1 MSTILIT
8 GANSFIG
15 TNYIKSSS
23 NNVKE
28 EFCLIHNQPN
38 EIDFSDVDVVLH
50 VAGIVH
56 QKESIPETTYF
67 KVNTDLPIEVA
78 KLAKKSGVKQFVF
91 MSTVKVY
98 GEFTDGMDVWNETTT
113 CKPEDNYG
121 KSKYQAEQ
129 ELMKLNSENFVV
141 SIVRTPLVYGKGVKA
156 NMASIVNLV
165 KKLPVLPFKSIKN
178 KRSFTYIE
186 NLVGFIDRI
195 IELKASGIFIAK
207 DDKDLSTTEL
217 VSLIAKSL
225 NKKTIL
231 VKVPNFII
239 SIGKKVVPKIF
250 DRLYGS
256 FEMENHQTLNTLN
269 YKPPFTPEEG
279 IYRMLN
285 NNSN

>member
-165 KKLPVLPFKSIKN
+165 KKIAGS
-178 KRSFTYIE
+178 SF
-186 NLVGFIDRI
+186 
-195 IELKASGIFIAK
+195 
-207 DDKDLSTTEL
+207 
-217 VSLIAKSL
+217 
-225 NKKTIL
+225 
-231 VKVPNFII
+231 
-239 SIGKKVVPKIF
+239 
-250 DRLYGS
+250 
-256 FEMENHQTLNTLN
+256 
-269 YKPPFTPEEG
+269 
-279 IYRMLN
+279 
-285 NNSN
+285 